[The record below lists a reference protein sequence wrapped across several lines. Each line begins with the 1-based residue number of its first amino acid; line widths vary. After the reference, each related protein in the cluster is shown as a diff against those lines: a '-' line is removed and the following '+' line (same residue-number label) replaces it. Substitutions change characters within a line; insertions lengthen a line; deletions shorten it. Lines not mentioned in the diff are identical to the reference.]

1 MEARAQTW
9 QLASTLDSVDWA
21 EEHVTSLAKDAGFG
35 EDECHEIGIS
45 VREAM
50 VNAVVHG
57 NHYSTEKKVNL
68 SVELS
73 GGTLTTVIEDS
84 GAGLDLASLA
94 DPLAEENLLK
104 SSGRGLLIVRAYM
117 DEFTVERRAEGGTR
131 LRLVKRRPT
140 A

>member
-21 EEHVTSLAKDAGFG
+21 EAHVTALANDAGFN

-68 SVELS
+68 SVDVSS
-73 GGTLTTVIEDS
+73 GALTMVIEDS
-84 GAGLDLASLA
+84 GSGLDLATLP
-94 DPLAEENLLK
+94 DPLAEENLLRP
-104 SSGRGLLIVRAYM
+104 SGRGLLIVGAFM
-117 DEFTVERRAEGGTR
+117 DEFTVERRTEGGTR
-131 LRLVKRRPT
+131 LRLRKNRP
-140 A
+140 AG

>member
-21 EEHVTSLAKDAGFG
+21 EAHIKALAKDAGFG
-35 EDECHEIGIS
+35 EDERHEIGIA

-68 SVELS
+68 NLDLS
-73 GGTLTTVIEDS
+73 ETALTMVIEDS
-84 GAGLDLASLA
+84 GTGLDLAALP
-94 DPLAEENLLK
+94 DPLAEENMLRP
-104 SSGRGLLIVRAYM
+104 SGRGLLIVRAFM
-117 DEFTVERRAEGGTR
+117 DEFTVERRTEGGSR
-131 LRLVKRRPT
+131 LRLVKNRP
-140 A
+140 AA